1 MAASEAPEPEQGPS
15 SWRGHGV
22 LLVPVPRLEPFVRA
36 RTTFYDETFLS
47 ADPAFTHAH
56 VTLLAPLHELPDHD
70 TVARALAGHGPFD
83 FRLARLEAFPDG
95 VIHLR
100 PDERA
105 PFSALIHALMRA
117 HPQVRPFGGDDPEPH
132 LTLDRISRDVSLAS
146 TRTLLGDLVPAR
158 CRAER
163 VELHWYEANACRV
176 LDGWPL
182 PG

>member
-1 MAASEAPEPEQGPS
+1 
-15 SWRGHGV
+15 
-22 LLVPVPRLEPFVRA
+22 
-36 RTTFYDETFLS
+36 
-47 ADPAFTHAH
+47 
-56 VTLLAPLHELPDHD
+56 
-70 TVARALAGHGPFD
+70 
-83 FRLARLEAFPDG
+83 
-95 VIHLR
+95 
-100 PDERA
+100 
-105 PFSALIHALMRA
+105 MRA